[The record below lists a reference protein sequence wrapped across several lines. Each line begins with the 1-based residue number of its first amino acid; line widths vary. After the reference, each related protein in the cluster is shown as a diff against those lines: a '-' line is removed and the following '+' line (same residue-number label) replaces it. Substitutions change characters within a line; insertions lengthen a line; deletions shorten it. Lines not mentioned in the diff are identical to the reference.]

1 MHVLFFYRAF
11 VKVLQCNCFC
21 CAKSS
26 SIPLWSK
33 DVTTSTTRQD
43 HFLMA
48 AAADRPSSLLENGSR
63 TKKTSLRAQKALSC
77 LPTNCAD
84 QEVTTSL
91 QNQTCH
97 STMVYGEVTP
107 QANQDELE
115 VQLNFYNIP
124 PPHYQG
130 DPRAMVEKL
139 L

>member
-1 MHVLFFYRAF
+1 MYFSSRAF
-11 VKVLQCNCFC
+11 VRVLQCNCLC
-21 CAKSS
+21 CAKSSS

-43 HFLMA
+43 HFLVA
-48 AAADRPSSLLENGSR
+48 VDRRSSLLENGSR
-63 TKKTSLRAQKALSC
+63 SKKTSLGAQKALSC

-84 QEVTTSL
+84 HEVTTSL
-91 QNQTCH
+91 QNQTRQ
-97 STMVYGEVTP
+97 SAMVYGEVTP
-107 QANQDELE
+107 QDDLE